1 MPLTGSR
8 QTRRTSSASSPRRP
22 VCTLLAVLL
31 LLTGRAWA
39 TLPITTI
46 LADFEDDSV
55 AVAVGTTVNIPR
67 TGCTLYHTVI
77 PARGQ
82 RSMSLDMGVT
92 TPGASVC
99 CDLRLREP
107 RRFARAEQV
116 AALCWADDGEFQ
128 IAFRVTDSLGQL
140 FETAPQALR
149 QHSRWLRIAGNLD
162 PQELKRVSGAE
173 PLSWPI
179 QISGYRV
186 ASDRLGKQTIHFDDL
201 HVEHRVAQQDMI
213 HGTFV
218 LDEPTRIYE
227 PGSLVK
233 AALEIE
239 NCSRNQYLQLA
250 IELAWTRPDGSIERT
265 HRATMTLPAS
275 AAGFRSRQALDFSQ
289 RIDQPGLYRLV
300 GRARADGWLTPAV
313 FETRVLVT
321 PSNRLLPRGT
331 STFCGVEAD
340 LLAEPPADQRLE
352 IALARDVGVHTLAL
366 RVPWQR
372 LEPAPRRFDFDALD
386 PLIDRLIWH
395 NMAPMIVLTDPPEWA
410 ESGPRRV
417 TQIGDALAACIT
429 HYGSKVTL
437 YQPSNATLPY
447 NDLPGLA
454 QDLTGLLARLREV
467 RGGEH
472 VRLLSPPIPVEPGS
486 ADRAAATLLTATDG
500 IEWAFRTVGDP
511 TTCRAQLREFRQRA
525 GFRWQPNHWWIH
537 SAQPRSGPTF
547 FADAKDV
554 LHFYIDAALAGVAG
568 LVWYDLRDNDND
580 PARPDALRGLVRRD
594 FSPKTSLQGYA
605 SAAGILTGLT
615 SRGPVLD
622 TPAEFDS
629 ALLIGGD
636 RQVAALL
643 PKPNRIRP
651 AIVAPIQGVP
661 GKLSVRDF
669 ERRPAQLLGS
679 TTTPLVPTSDR
690 PLFVILPLGSPQ
702 PEPQLAFTS
711 PWLDLPAIL
720 FCDDQDAAITLR
732 PPTPVARGSVRLL
745 TSRAAPFTVTPA
757 SQSFAAD
764 TGGREIVIPL
774 RITPQPGASFVREQ
788 LTLRVTLGSDTI
800 ELPIQVRPLFDVA
813 RIGPSD
819 NVSDSVYEL
828 AGLTPDGPQRPSAAV
843 TLKVGYSRQA
853 LHLLATIRDDQFV
866 DADASRATTGD
877 QLFIGLAPENAHA
890 HVEVSVTP
898 TSDRP
903 QLVPAHGTNPAALAG
918 WTCRLLP
925 NPDQTV
931 RTLHIEVPAQSLGTG
946 SLSLGSRLL
955 LAARYVD
962 DDRAIPAPEL
972 LWGGGLDGSRSS
984 EDFNWIRLGRRAP
997 R

>member
-1 MPLTGSR
+1 VSLKDSR
-8 QTRRTSSASSPRRP
+8 QTGHTRPTPSLRRP
-22 VCTLLAVLL
+22 IGTLLTVLL
-31 LLTGRAWA
+31 LLTGPAWA
-39 TLPITTI
+39 TSPITTI

-55 AVAVGTTVNIPR
+55 AVSVGTTVNIPR
-67 TGCTLYHTVI
+67 TGCTLYHTAI

-116 AALCWADDGEFQ
+116 AAFCWADAGEFQ
-128 IAFRVTDSLGQL
+128 VAFRVTDALGQL
-140 FETAPQALR
+140 FETAPQTVR
-149 QHSRWLRIAGNLD
+149 QHSRWLHVTGSLD
-162 PQELKRVSGAE
+162 AQELKRVSGEE

-201 HVEHRVAQQDMI
+201 HVEHRVAQQDVI

-233 AALEIE
+233 AALEVE
-239 NCSRNQYLQLA
+239 NCSRSQYLQLA
-250 IELAWTRPDGSIERT
+250 VELAWTRPDGSIERT

-289 RIDQPGLYRLV
+289 RIAQPGLYRLV
-300 GRARADGWLTPAV
+300 GRARADAWLTPAV
-313 FETRVLVT
+313 FETLVVVT

-331 STFCGVEAD
+331 STFCAVEAD

-366 RVPWQR
+366 RVPWQS
-372 LEPAPRRFDFDALD
+372 LEPTPRRYDFDTLD

-417 TQIGDALAACIT
+417 AQVGDAFAACIA
-429 HYGSKVTL
+429 HYGPKVTL
-437 YQPSNATLPY
+437 YQPSATTLPY
-447 NDLPGLA
+447 EDLPGLA
-454 QDLTGLLARLREV
+454 QDLTDLLARLRQA
-467 RGGEH
+467 RGGEN
-472 VRLLSPPIPVEPGS
+472 VRLLSPPIPARPGGP
-486 ADRAAATLLTATDG
+486 DRAAATLFTTTDG

-511 TTCRAQLREFRQRA
+511 TTSRAELRAFRQQS
-525 GFRWQPNHWWIH
+525 GFRWQPNHWWMH
-537 SAQPRSGPTF
+537 SAQPRYGQTF

-580 PARPDALRGLVRRD
+580 PTQPDALLGLVRRD

-605 SAAGILTGLT
+605 SAAGIMTGLT
-615 SRGPVLD
+615 CRGPVLD

-651 AIVAPIQGVP
+651 AVVAPIQGVP

-679 TTTPLVPTSDR
+679 TAPPLVPTSDR
-690 PLFVILPLGSPQ
+690 PLFVILPLSSPQ
-702 PEPQLAFTS
+702 PEPQLAFAA

-720 FCDDQDAAITLR
+720 FCGDDAAAITVR
-732 PPTPVARGSVRLL
+732 PPKQVTRGSIRLL
-745 TSRAAPFTVTPA
+745 TRREAPFTVTPA
-757 SQSFAAD
+757 SQSFSAD
-764 TGGREIVIPL
+764 DDGQEIVIPL
-774 RITPQPGASFVREQ
+774 RIMPEPEASFAREH
-788 LTLRVTLGSDTI
+788 LTLRVMLGSDTI
-800 ELPIQVRPLFDVA
+800 DLPLQVRPLFDVA

-819 NVSDSVYEL
+819 NVSDAVYEL
-828 AGLTPDGPQRPSAAV
+828 AHLTPNASLRPSAAV
-843 TLKVGYSRQA
+843 TVQAGYSRQA
-853 LHLLATIRDDQFV
+853 LHLLATIRDDQFI
-866 DADASRATTGD
+866 DADASGATTGD
-877 QLFIGLAPENAHA
+877 QLFIGLAPENADA
-890 HVEVSVTP
+890 HVEVSIAP
-898 TSDRP
+898 ASDRP
-903 QLVPAHGTNPAALAG
+903 TLVPAHGTSADALTG
-918 WTCRLLP
+918 WTCRLVP
-925 NPDQTV
+925 NPDPTV
-931 RTLHIEVPAQSLGTG
+931 RKIHLEVPVQALGTS
-946 SLSLGSRLL
+946 SLSLGARFL

-962 DDRAIPAPEL
+962 DDSGLPAPDL
-972 LWGGGLDGSRSS
+972 QWGGGLDGSRSS
-984 EDFNWIRLGRRAP
+984 EDFNWIRLGRRAA